1 MSTPIIGQ
9 QISLTY
15 RGSFAAGIISPAL
28 NFRSDMEKWQSGAS
42 ALTNFFVHVQGGI
55 SNRPGTQYVGTCK
68 QTDNPP
74 NLIPFVYNNAQSYIL
89 EFGDKYLRIISRGA
103 YLTKADGSIY
113 EVATPYSITDVFY
126 LRHAQSAD
134 VMTITHPS
142 YPAHNLS
149 RLGQLDWTLTEISYA
164 AGISP
169 PSMTGTTPT
178 NGNAG
183 NTGTTPGISSVT
195 YEYNVTAVSDDLNT
209 ESNTSG
215 AGLTCTN
222 YNIGY
227 YEQYGNYNTVSWDA
241 VEGADYYNVYRRYA
255 GQWGLIGT
263 TTALTFDDVN
273 YAPDTENGPPTHKN
287 PFDGNYPTAV
297 TYFQQR
303 RVFAGST
310 AYPQTVWMSRSAN
323 YANFDTHTPIV
334 DDDAITATIASQ
346 QVNAIAHL
354 VPMAD
359 LLVFTAAGIWKVAG
373 GQTGEAITPS
383 NFTATPQMFVG
394 CSYVQPIAINS
405 DVLFI
410 EGKGSHIRDLQYDWY
425 ASIYNGNDLSVMAEH
440 LFYGYTISSWG
451 FSQFPFNLL
460 WACRSDGT
468 LLGMT
473 YLKEQNVWAWHQHAT
488 QNGVFLSVAVIPE
501 ENEYGAIEDVPYFVT
516 ERTINGK
523 NVYYIERMV
532 TRQLGAENDD
542 ITKSWFVDCGL
553 RYSGAATSKVS
564 GLDHLAGQT
573 VSACIDGKGY
583 TGLTVASDGSVAL
596 PASGE
601 TITVGL
607 PINAHAQTLPL
618 DISQTPQF
626 ARRKRISK
634 VYASLYNSAGL
645 EVSSNGGKNLYPLGN
660 KADAG
665 AMTSDYVMRIPSP
678 IWTQKGQFDFYQNAP
693 LPCTLTTISFDVEE
707 GN

>member
-1 MSTPIIGQ
+1 MARPERP
-9 QISLTY
+9 QIALTY
-15 RGSFAAGIISPAL
+15 RGSFAAGIISPSL
-28 NFRSDMEKWQSGAS
+28 NFRADMEKWQSGAA
-42 ALTNFFVHVQGGI
+42 ALQNFFVHVQGGI
-55 SNRPGTQYVGTCK
+55 SNRSGTQFIGASK
-68 QTDNPP
+68 QTSNPP
-74 NLIPFVYNNAQSYIL
+74 VLIPFIYNNSQSYIL
-89 EFGDKYLRIISRGA
+89 EFGDKYLRIISNGS
-103 YLTKADGSIY
+103 YLTNADGSVY
-113 EVATPYSITDVFY
+113 EVKTPYAVEDVFF

-149 RLGQLDWTLTEISYA
+149 RVGQTNWLLTEISYA
-164 AGISP
+164 AGIVA
-169 PSMTGTTPT
+169 PSMTGVEAI

-183 NTGTTPGISSVT
+183 NTGTKPGISSVS
-195 YEYNVTAVSDDLNT
+195 YEYNITASSVTLNT

-215 AGLTCTN
+215 TGLTCTN

-227 YEQYGNYNTVSWDA
+227 YSQYGNYNTVTWSA
-241 VEGADYYNVYRRYA
+241 VDGAEYYKVYRKYA

-263 TTALTFDDVN
+263 TTELSFDDVN
-273 YAPDTENGPPTHKN
+273 YSPDTENGPPAHKN
-287 PFDGNYPTAV
+287 PFADNNPTAV

-303 RVFAGST
+303 RVFAGSL

-323 YANFDTHTPIV
+323 YSNFDTHTPV
-334 DDDAITATIASQ
+334 VSDDAITATIASQ
-346 QVNAIAHL
+346 QVNTIAHL

-359 LLVFTAAGIWKVAG
+359 LIVFTGAGIWKVAG

-394 CSYVQPIAINS
+394 CSYVQPITINS

-440 LFYGYTISSWG
+440 LFYGYTISSWA

-468 LLGMT
+468 LLGLT
-473 YLKEQNVWAWHQHAT
+473 YLKEQNVWAWHQHST
-488 QNGVFLSVAVIPE
+488 QNGVFLSVAVVPE
-501 ENEYGAIEDVPYFVT
+501 ENEYGATEDVPYFVV
-516 ERTINGK
+516 ERTIDGK
-523 NVYYIERMV
+523 NVYYIERMM
-532 TRQLGAENDD
+532 TRQLGAGNDD
-542 ITKSWFVDCGL
+542 ITKAWFVDCGL
-553 RYSGAATSKVS
+553 RYSGVPVAKVS
-564 GLDHLAGQT
+564 GMEHLAGQA

-583 TGLTVASDGSVAL
+583 TGLIVAEDGSVAL
-596 PASGE
+596 PVSGR

-607 PINAHAQTLPL
+607 PIAAHAQTLPI
-618 DISQTPQF
+618 DISQPPQF

-634 VYASLYNSAGL
+634 VYASLYNSSGL
-645 EVSSNGGKNLYPLGN
+645 EVSSNSGKNLYPLGN

-665 AMTSDYVMRIPSP
+665 AMTSGYVMRIPSP
-678 IWTQKGQFDFYQNAP
+678 IWTQEGRFDFYQNTP
-693 LPCTLTTISFDVEE
+693 LPCTITTISFDVEE

>member
-1 MSTPIIGQ
+1 
-9 QISLTY
+9 
-15 RGSFAAGIISPAL
+15 
-28 NFRSDMEKWQSGAS
+28 MEKWQSGAA
-42 ALTNFFVHVQGGI
+42 ALNNFFVLVQGGI
-55 SNRPGTQYVGTCK
+55 SNRPGTEYTCTSK
-68 QTDNPP
+68 QAGNPP
-74 NLIPFVYNNAQSYIL
+74 KIIPFVYNNTQSYVL
-89 EFGDKYLRIISRGA
+89 EFGDKYLRIISLGA
-103 YLTKADGSIY
+103 YLTNADGSIY
-113 EVATPYSITDVFY
+113 EVVTPYAITDVFY

-134 VMTITHPS
+134 VMTLTHPS
-142 YPAHNLS
+142 YPAFNLS
-149 RLGQLDWTLTEISYA
+149 RLGQIDWTFEQISYVESVFQP
-164 AGISP
+164 I
-169 PSMTGTTPT
+169 MTGATPT

-195 YEYNVTAVSDDLNT
+195 YQYIVTGVSDTLHS
-209 ESNTSG
+209 ESLAEGDGWN
-215 AGLTCTN
+215 CTN
-222 YNIGY
+222 YNLGY
-227 YEQYGNYNTVSWDA
+227 YQEYGNYNTIEWNASQNA
-241 VEGADYYNVYRRYA
+241 EYYNIYRKYA

-263 TTALTFDDVN
+263 TTGLSFEDVN
-273 YAPDTENGPPTHKN
+273 YSPDTENGPPANKN
-287 PFDGNYPTAV
+287 PFDGNNPVAV

-323 YANFDTHTPIV
+323 YTNFDTHTPIV

-346 QVNAIAHL
+346 QVNTIAHL

-359 LLVFTAAGIWKVAG
+359 LLVFTGAGIWKVAG

-394 CSYVQPIAINS
+394 CSYVQPLAINS

-425 ASIYNGNDLSVMAEH
+425 ASIYNGNDLSVMADH
-440 LFYGYTISSWG
+440 LFYGYTISDWG
-451 FSQFPFNLL
+451 FAQFPFNLL

-473 YLKEQNVWAWHQHAT
+473 YLKEQNVWAWHQHST
-488 QNGVFLSVAVIPE
+488 TNGVFLSVAVVPE
-501 ENEYGAIEDVPYFVT
+501 ENDYGAIEDVAYFVV
-516 ERTINGK
+516 ERTINGS
-523 NVYYIERMV
+523 NVYYIERLV
-532 TRQLGAENDD
+532 TRQLGAANDD
-542 ITKSWFVDCGL
+542 ITKAWFVDCGL
-553 RYSGAATSKVS
+553 RYSGASVSSVS
-564 GLDHLAGQT
+564 GLTHLVGQT

-596 PASGE
+596 PVAGE
-601 TITVGL
+601 TVTVGL
-607 PINAHAQTLPL
+607 PIAAHAQTLPL
-618 DISQTPQF
+618 DISQPPQF

-645 EVSSNGGKNLYPLGN
+645 QVSSNGGKNLYSLGN
-660 KADAG
+660 TATDG
-665 AMTSDYVMRIPSP
+665 TMTSDYVMRIPSS